1 MCIPNNQEIREK
13 LLAEAHDTQL
23 SGHLGVNK
31 TVAQLRRR
39 FWWPA
44 MAESVADYVRTCGLC
59 QVNKPS
65 SKRKL
70 GLLQPLEIP
79 ERRWGSVSMDQIV
92 ELPKTNDG
100 FDSIVVYVDRLT
112 KMMHC
117 QPTHTNVTAPVLAH
131 IFFDTVVRL
140 HGLPDNIVSDRDPK
154 FTGHFWRALFK
165 HVGVKLSMSTAFHP
179 QTDGQTERDNRT
191 LESILRNFVSTNFDN
206 WDTLLPAAEFSY
218 NNSVQKSTQETPF
231 YLNYGMHPVT
241 PLDRITDAPIDTDVM
256 TTTSFLKTI
265 KKANDS
271 ARDHITKAQQ
281 RQKKGYDGLRE
292 EHTFKVGDLVKLST
306 KDTPIEKGPAY
317 KLKPR
322 YVGPLE
328 VLKVVSPVAYRI
340 TLPENWRIHNVLH
353 IFALR
358 P

>member
-44 MAESVADYVRTCGLC
+44 MAESVADYIRTCGLC

-140 HGLPDNIVSDRDPK
+140 HGLPDDIVSDRDPK
-154 FTGHFWRALFK
+154 FTGHFWRALIQARRCEAQ
-165 HVGVKLSMSTAFHP
+165 HVDCFHP
-179 QTDGQTERDNRT
+179 QTMGRPNVTIVPSNPFFGISSARISIIGTHCCQQLSSATIIRSPEVHSRD
-191 LESILRNFVSTNFDN
+191 
-206 WDTLLPAAEFSY
+206 
-218 NNSVQKSTQETPF
+218 
-231 YLNYGMHPVT
+231 
-241 PLDRITDAPIDTDVM
+241 
-256 TTTSFLKTI
+256 SFLLELWH
-265 KKANDS
+265 ASCDS
-271 ARDHITKAQQ
+271 
-281 RQKKGYDGLRE
+281 
-292 EHTFKVGDLVKLST
+292 
-306 KDTPIEKGPAY
+306 
-317 KLKPR
+317 
-322 YVGPLE
+322 
-328 VLKVVSPVAYRI
+328 
-340 TLPENWRIHNVLH
+340 
-353 IFALR
+353 LR
-358 P
+358 PDYRRSN